1 MLRRIFYLVNSICV
15 NLRYRHNNV
24 RVALNSR
31 IKPGTSF
38 GKNIRI
44 GEKTWIKG
52 SIGSYS
58 YIGRDCRISAYI
70 GNFCSIAPGVKTVE
84 GTHSIEYLS
93 TSPAFLSDKKQ
104 CGYSFTGHTICDEE
118 LLADKENGVSVRI
131 GNDVW
136 IGEDVMIKGGVSIGD
151 GAVIAMGAVVTKDV
165 EPFTVVGGVPA
176 KIIEVRFS
184 EEKIKECL
192 QEKWWLKDE
201 TWLKAHLDRFQNR
214 ML

>member
-104 CGYSFTGHTICDEE
+104 CGYSFTDHTICDEE

-136 IGEDVMIKGGVSIGD
+136 IGEDV
-151 GAVIAMGAVVTKDV
+151 
-165 EPFTVVGGVPA
+165 
-176 KIIEVRFS
+176 R
-184 EEKIKECL
+184 
-192 QEKWWLKDE
+192 LKDE
-201 TWLKAHLDRFQNR
+201 TWLKAHLDRFQNK